1 MDQEMSLRTFLLMRE
16 REALPKW
23 YKRMEEVYPP
33 EMRSFWEN
41 KESRFTQPIPYTM
54 TQAMQTFYREVM
66 KFQPDEEK
74 VFSELEAVMRICAV
88 QNLQPSKAVRTLYQ
102 LKEIIREELRAEDFW
117 SETLPQEL
125 LATENQLDQWT
136 LRAFDFYMEFREK
149 IYELRMKEVR
159 NPMGF

>member
-1 MDQEMSLRTFLLMRE
+1 MDQEMNLRMFLLMRE
-16 REALPKW
+16 REILQKW
-23 YKRMEEVYPP
+23 YNRMEEVYPP

-41 KESRFTQPIPYTM
+41 KESRFTQPIPYTI
-54 TQAMQTFYREVM
+54 TQAMQTFYQEVL

-74 VFSELEAVMRICAV
+74 VYSELEAMMRICAV

-102 LKEIIREELRAEDFW
+102 LKEVIREELRAEDIR
-117 SETLPQEL
+117 SVTLLQEL
-125 LATENQLDQWT
+125 LDMENQLDQWM

-159 NPMGF
+159 NQMGF